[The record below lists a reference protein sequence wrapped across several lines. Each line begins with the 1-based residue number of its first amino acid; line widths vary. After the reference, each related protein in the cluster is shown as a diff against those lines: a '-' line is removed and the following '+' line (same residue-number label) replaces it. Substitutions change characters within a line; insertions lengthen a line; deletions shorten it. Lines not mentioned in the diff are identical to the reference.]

1 MPCQAA
7 AHCWHCHAEGGLPF
21 SFSSLPTQGRE
32 ARPGLM
38 LGTHP
43 RVRLP
48 DSLHSTSPGSQT
60 PVSFSCPPCHLSAPW
75 PSQQTCSSQQ
85 APRTPPN
92 PQAAAEPKLTRTHQH
107 FPTGPPGEESTPQTL
122 TCECTREEEEPPLW
136 DNPAPLPHVCSSSA
150 DS

>member
-48 DSLHSTSPGSQT
+48 DSLHSTSPGSQNSSVLLLPSLSPLCT
-60 PVSFSCPPCHLSAPW
+60 AAVSADLQLP
-75 PSQQTCSSQQ
+75 TG
-85 APRTPPN
+85 PRTPPN

-136 DNPAPLPHVCSSSA
+136 DNPAPLPHVWSSST